1 MSEIDIALEQIKIFY
16 EKTISFIFL
25 YLNEFIIGIVILSI
39 VIVIISMIYV
49 LVLPRNS
56 LHSKLTKSAK
66 PKKVKYTKEFLK
78 GVKDIDLNL
87 KNRTK

>member
-49 LVLPRNS
+49 LVLS
-56 LHSKLTKSAK
+56 LIH
-66 PKKVKYTKEFLK
+66 
-78 GVKDIDLNL
+78 I
-87 KNRTK
+87 